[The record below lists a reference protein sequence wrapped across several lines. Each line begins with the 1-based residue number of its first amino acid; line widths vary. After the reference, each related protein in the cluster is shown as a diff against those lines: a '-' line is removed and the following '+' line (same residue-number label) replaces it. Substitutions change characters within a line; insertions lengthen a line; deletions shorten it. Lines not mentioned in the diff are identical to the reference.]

1 MSKDRR
7 RFSSLDS
14 RDSYGLRSR
23 FAQERRSSHPDEF
36 DGWYEDESRYSEDGR
51 PSRRQYR
58 RSLGILSYGKRIFLE
73 ILFSLTTHTVTD
85 MNRRLFPLFFT
96 FLLLTALV
104 CGKLIWIQIFH
115 HEDYAEAAQTQ
126 RTRDITIPAKR
137 GTIYDRQGNVLA
149 KSVEAKTVYV
159 NPSEVKTPYETG
171 SIVAEVLD
179 LDVHAVMEKINRKD
193 KTFVYIEHKIDEGL
207 ADDLMKRLEKSGAQ
221 AGIHL
226 LKDSK
231 RVYPYGAIGGQVI
244 GAINREGDGL
254 TGLEKYYN
262 DILKG
267 KDGELLIERGR
278 KGQPI
283 AGGVEKDLPA
293 EDGEDIVVSLDI
305 EIQQQ
310 AEKSVAETVEKWGAI
325 SGTAVVMDPRT
336 GEVLAS
342 CSTPYLDPTH
352 LSEAK
357 LESLKLRS
365 VSDAY
370 EPGSTFKPFTAAFGL
385 ESGVTSPE
393 KSYLVP
399 PSIKVGD
406 HDVTDITEH
415 GTINLTLREI
425 LAQSSNIGTVLL
437 SREIGAQN
445 FHNFLNKMHFGDKT
459 GIDFNGESGGIVLP
473 FSKWNGSTLGS
484 NSFGQGISLT
494 PMQMSRG
501 MSAIANEGL
510 MRVPHFLVSRNGE
523 RVEYPEP
530 ERVLRADTARQVADM
545 MRTVVEEGTGRN
557 GRISGYAVSG
567 KTGTAQRAN
576 PNGGGYIKGSNTAN
590 FIGFAPTNDPQVLV
604 YVVIEGTSDGFGG
617 TTAGPPFR
625 EIMKVAFKRL
635 NIPPSDLKAFNES
648 EDKERKEHERE
659 EAIREQLLEKNG
671 TSQEKEDAARSKK
684 KRDGAD
690 RSKKR

>member
-1 MSKDRR
+1 MRRTDSRFSGDRR
-7 RFSSLDS
+7 KSSGRNDYS
-14 RDSYGLRSR
+14 SSDEQYYSNRRDFEASY
-23 FAQERRSSHPDEF
+23 DEF
-36 DGWYEDESRYSEDGR
+36 DEYGYEELPRSYR
-51 PSRRQYR
+51 SRRGANRNFSRGKQIFFDIV
-58 RSLGILSYGKRIFLE
+58 SLLTVKNLSE
-73 ILFSLTTHTVTD
+73 
-85 MNRRLFPLFFT
+85 MNRRLLPLFFT
-96 FLLLTALV
+96 FLVLTSFVCIKLV
-104 CGKLIWIQIFH
+104 WIQIIH
-115 HEDYAEAAQTQ
+115 HSEYTQEAQDQ

-149 KSVEAKTVYV
+149 KSVEVKTVYV
-159 NPSEVKTPYETG
+159 NPKEVVTPYETA
-171 SIVAEVLD
+171 SIVADTLD
-179 LDVHAVMEKINRKD
+179 LDINSVMEKINKKD
-193 KTFVYIEHKIDEGL
+193 KTFVYIEHKIDNGL
-207 ADDLMKRLEKSGAQ
+207 AEDLMKRLSDSKAEK
-221 AGIHL
+221 GIYL

-231 RVYPYGAIGGQVI
+231 RVYPYGAVAGQVI
-244 GAINREGDGL
+244 GAVNRDGDGL
-254 TGLEKYYN
+254 SGLEKYYN

-278 KGQPI
+278 TGQPI
-283 AGGVEKDLPA
+283 AGGIQKNLPA
-293 EDGEDIVVSLDI
+293 EDGEDIVISLDI

-310 AEKSVAETVEKWGAI
+310 AEHSVAETVEKWGAI

-336 GEVLAS
+336 GEILAT
-342 CSTPYLDPTH
+342 CSTPYLDPSH
-352 LSEAK
+352 LSSAES
-357 LESLKLRS
+357 ESLKLRS

-385 ESGVTSPE
+385 ESGVTSPQ
-393 KSYLVP
+393 KSYVIP
-399 PSIKVGD
+399 SSIKVGD
-406 HDVTDITEH
+406 HDVRDITEH

-425 LAQSSNIGTVLL
+425 LAQSSNIGMVLL
-437 SREIGAQN
+437 SREIGVES
-445 FHNFLNKMHFGDKT
+445 FHQYLDKMHFGDKT
-459 GIDFNGESGGIVLP
+459 GVDFGGESGGIVLP
-473 FSKWNGSTLGS
+473 LKKWNGSTLGS

-501 MSAIANEGL
+501 MSAVAHEGL

-530 ERVLRADTARQVADM
+530 ERVMRAETSRQVAEM
-545 MRTVVEEGTGRN
+545 MRGVVEEGTGKN

-590 FIGFAPTNDPQVLV
+590 FIGFAPTSDPQVLV

-648 EDKERKEHERE
+648 EEKDRKAQEQE
-659 EAIREQLLEKNG
+659 ESIREKLIEKNG
-671 TSQEKEDAARSKK
+671 TSQEKAHSEDKK
-684 KRDGAD
+684 NKNAQSTKR
-690 RSKKR
+690 